1 MFILR
6 PLIVCVCVWK
16 VAGVISSII
25 VLITVLK
32 IGPLFEDLP
41 KVTLSFLSHFLLMIA
56 IPPGSFRAGEVIS
69 MCDFIRFF
77 VCSSGRLIHNRVCE
91 FERNV

>member
-1 MFILR
+1 M
-6 PLIVCVCVWK
+6 CVWK

-56 IPPGSFRAGEVIS
+56 IPPGSFRAGEV
-69 MCDFIRFF
+69 MGMRDFSVC

-91 FERNV
+91 LERNV